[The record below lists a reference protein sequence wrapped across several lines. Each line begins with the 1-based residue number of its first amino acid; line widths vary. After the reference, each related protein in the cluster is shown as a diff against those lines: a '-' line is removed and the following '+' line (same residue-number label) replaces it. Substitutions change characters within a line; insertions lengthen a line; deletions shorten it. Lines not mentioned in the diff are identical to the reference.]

1 MSLKGSGDIAV
12 YRTVLVMLAQKVLQ
26 SPHVHTLG
34 RERVACR
41 VPKHVRMN
49 GEGECGALA
58 SPLDHSTNAHPT
70 ERLTSFIDEYICGF
84 QLLHALQ
91 TFKSCYLIAFQVWVL
106 SSLPLG
112 RRT

>member
-84 QLLHALQ
+84 RLLHALQ
-91 TFKSCYLIAFQVWVL
+91 TLKSCYLIAFQIVGAAGC
-106 SSLPLG
+106 P
-112 RRT
+112 